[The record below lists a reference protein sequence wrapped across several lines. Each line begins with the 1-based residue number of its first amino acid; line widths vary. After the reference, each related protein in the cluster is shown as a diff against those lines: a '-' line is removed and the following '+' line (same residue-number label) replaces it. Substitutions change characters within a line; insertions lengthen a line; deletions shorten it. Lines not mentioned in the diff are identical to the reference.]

1 MSSSILRT
9 ANGIIFPLT
18 LLFAFYMAL
27 KGHNYPGGGFIGGLI
42 AAVALVLYRMSH
54 GREAMTRLMPIHPR
68 TLVAIGLAIATLTG
82 LFPMIYGP
90 FFSSDPQAMPML
102 RSFAPYVDL
111 GIGEPVHMPSA
122 LFFDIGVLL
131 VVIGVSV
138 GMIVRLGE
146 EVPQEDDEQQ
156 EGQAQ

>member
-1 MSSSILRT
+1 MTSLILRT

-18 LLFAFYMAL
+18 LLFALYMAL

-54 GREAMTRLMPIHPR
+54 GHDAMLRLMPIHPR
-68 TLVAIGLAIATLTG
+68 VVVAAGLGLASLTG
-82 LFPMIYGP
+82 IVPLFFGE
-90 FFSSDPQAMPML
+90 PML
-102 RSFAPYVDL
+102 RTVAPYVNFGFGQD
-111 GIGEPVHMPSA
+111 VHLPSA
-122 LFFDIGVLL
+122 LVFDVGVFL

-146 EVPQEDDEQQ
+146 EVDDR
-156 EGQAQ
+156 

>member
-18 LLFAFYMAL
+18 LLFALYMAL

-54 GREAMTRLMPIHPR
+54 GADAMARLMPIHPR
-68 TLVAIGLAIATLTG
+68 VVVAAGLGIATLTG
-82 LFPMIYGP
+82 IIPLFLGE
-90 FFSSDPQAMPML
+90 PML
-102 RSFAPYVDL
+102 RSIAPYVNF
-111 GIGEPVHMPSA
+111 GFGEDVHLPSA
-122 LFFDIGVLL
+122 LFFDVGVLL
-131 VVIGVSV
+131 VVVGVSV

-146 EVPQEDDEQQ
+146 EVDDE
-156 EGQAQ
+156 